1 MDPEPPEDP
10 EEFQKRLDALAPL
23 IVDGAPYAV
32 SLGFKIIE
40 MTQRRA
46 VMTTPYSED
55 LIGDPETGTLH
66 GGVIT
71 ALLDHCCGMAAF
83 GGLGARHTPATLDLR
98 IDYMRPAKPGCDI
111 TAEAHCLKSH
121 GLVAFVRA
129 TAHDGDPEDPVAIAQ
144 AAFMISGASKAA
156 HKRAMDA
163 IRGGGE

>member
-1 MDPEPPEDP
+1 MDLEPPEDP

-23 IVDGAPYAV
+23 IVDGAPYSV
-32 SLGFKIIE
+32 WLGFRIEE
-40 MTQRRA
+40 MTRDRA
-46 VMTTPYSED
+46 VMTTPYSKD
-55 LIGDPETGTLH
+55 LVGDPDTGTLH

-98 IDYMRPAKPGCDI
+98 IDYMRPARPGCDI

-129 TAHDGDPEDPVAIAQ
+129 TAHDGDPEDPVATAQ

-156 HKRAMDA
+156 QKRAYEA
-163 IRGGGE
+163 FKEGQA